1 MTYISTSSL
10 TSPLRSSILNAQSA
24 LTQAQ
29 TEVSTGTY
37 ADIGLQLGGGTGQLL
52 SLRSKVDSLN
62 TYTQTNAV
70 AATRLSATATALT
83 SMLSTAQSLSATLTS
98 AQSAG
103 TPTTGLA
110 ATAQGA
116 LEGLIGGLNTTA
128 GGQSIFGGTAT
139 QTTPIADYTA
149 TSVAKSHVDAAF
161 QAYLTATNTT
171 ASTISGTQMQSFL
184 TNQFASLFSSTS
196 SASGSWS
203 DWSSAS
209 SQTMSTNIAP
219 GQTATTSVSANQ
231 GTFQTMAQAYTM
243 LTEFTGDDLSADAK
257 AAVVST
263 AANLVS
269 TGIAGLTNVQAGVG
283 VTQAAISQAN
293 TQIGAQTTLLS
304 SSASNLDSVDT
315 YALSSQVTQL
325 QTQLEASY
333 SLTSR
338 LQQLSL
344 VNYLTAG

>member
-1 MTYISTSSL
+1 MTYISSSSM

-37 ADIGLQLGGGTGQLL
+37 ADIGLQLGGGTGHLL
-52 SLRSKVDSLN
+52 SLRSNVDALN

-70 AATRLSATATALT
+70 ASTRLSATDTALT
-83 SMLSTAQSLSATLTS
+83 AMLSTAQTLSATLTS
-98 AQSAG
+98 AQSSG
-103 TPTTGLA
+103 SSLTGLA
-110 ATAQGA
+110 QAGQGA
-116 LEGLIGGLNTTA
+116 LEGLIGGLNTSA
-128 GGQSIFGGTAT
+128 GGQFVFAGTAT

-149 TSVAKSHVDAAF
+149 TSSAKSAVETAF
-161 QAYLTATNTT
+161 QAYLTANGVT
-171 ASTISGTQMQSFL
+171 ASTISGSQMQSFL
-184 TNQFASLFSSTS
+184 SNQFASLFSSGGWQS
-196 SASGSWS
+196 S
-203 DWSSAS
+203 WSSAS
-209 SQTMSTNIAP
+209 SQTMTTSITP
-219 GQTATTSVSANQ
+219 SQTASTSVSANQ
-231 GTFQTMAQAYTM
+231 GAFQTMAQAYTM
-243 LTEFTGDDLSADAK
+243 LTEFTGDGMSADAK
-257 AAVVST
+257 AAVVAT
-263 AANLVS
+263 AGKLVS
-269 TGIAGLTNVQAGVG
+269 TGIAGLTEVQAGVG
-283 VTQAAISQAN
+283 VTQTAISQAN

-304 SSASNLDSVDT
+304 SSATNLDSVDT

>member
-1 MTYISTSSL
+1 MTYISSSSL
-10 TSPLRSSILNAQSA
+10 TSPLRSSILQAQSA

-52 SLRSKVDSLN
+52 SLRSNVDSLN
-62 TYTQTNAV
+62 GYTQTNAV
-70 AATRLSATATALT
+70 VSTRLSATNTALT

-98 AQSAG
+98 AQSVG

-110 ATAQGA
+110 AIAQGA
-116 LEGLIGGLNTTA
+116 LEGLTGQLNTSA
-128 GGQSIFGGTAT
+128 GGQYVFGGIATDTA
-139 QTTPIADYTA
+139 PIADSTA
-149 TSVAKSHVDAAF
+149 TSNAVESAF
-161 QAYLTATNTT
+161 QQYLTASNLG
-171 ASTISGTQMQSFL
+171 ASTLTSDQMKSFL
-184 TNQFASLFSSTS
+184 SSAGFTSLFSGS
-196 SASGSWS
+196 S
-203 DWSSAS
+203 WSSAS
-209 SQTMSTNIAP
+209 PQTMTTEIAP
-219 GQTATTSVSANQ
+219 GQTTATSVSANQ
-231 GTFQTMAQAYTM
+231 GTFQTIAQAYTM
-243 LTEFTGDDLSADAK
+243 LTEFTGDNMSADAK
-257 AAVVST
+257 AAVVSS
-263 AANLVS
+263 AATLVG

-283 VTQAAISQAN
+283 VAQTAISQAS
-293 TQIGAQTTLLS
+293 TQISAQTTLLS
-304 SSASNLDSVDT
+304 SSASNLDSVDP

>member
-10 TSPLRSSILNAQSA
+10 TSPLRSSILQAQSA

-29 TEVSTGTY
+29 TEVSSGTY

-52 SLRSKVDSLN
+52 SLRSNVDSLN

-70 AATRLSATATALT
+70 ASTRLSATDTALT

-116 LEGLIGGLNTTA
+116 LEGFIGQLNTSA
-128 GGQSIFGGTAT
+128 GGQFVFGGTAT
-139 QTTPIADYTA
+139 QTTPIADSTA
-149 TSVAKSHVDAAF
+149 TSSAAASAF
-161 QAYLTATNTT
+161 QQYLTTNGLD
-171 ASTISGTQMQSFL
+171 ASTLTSDQMKSFL
-184 TNQFASLFSSTS
+184 SSSSFTALFSG
-196 SASGSWS
+196 SAWS
-203 DWSSAS
+203 AAS
-209 SQTMSTNIAP
+209 SQTMSTKIAP

-231 GTFQTMAQAYTM
+231 GTFQTVAQGYTM
-243 LTEFTGDDLSADAK
+243 LAEFTGDNMSADAK

-283 VTQAAISQAN
+283 VTQSAISQAN

-304 SSASNLDSVDT
+304 LSASNLDSVDP

>member
-1 MTYISTSSL
+1 M
-10 TSPLRSSILNAQSA
+10 TSPLRSSVLQAQSA

-52 SLRSKVDSLN
+52 SLRSDVDALN
-62 TYTQTNAV
+62 GYTQTNAV
-70 AATRLSATATALT
+70 ASTRLSATDTALT

-98 AQSAG
+98 AQSTGSSTA
-103 TPTTGLA
+103 GLA

-116 LEGLIGGLNTTA
+116 LEGLIGQLNTSA
-128 GGQSIFGGTAT
+128 GGQFVFGGIAT

-149 TSVAKSHVDAAF
+149 TSKAKTAVESAF
-161 QAYLTATNTT
+161 QNYLTTNNISS
-171 ASTISGTQMQSFL
+171 ASAMTGSQMQSFL
-184 TNQFASLFSSTS
+184 GSSGFTSLFSS
-196 SASGSWS
+196 GSNGGWK

-209 SQTMSTNIAP
+209 SQTMSTSIAP
-219 GQTATTSVSANQ
+219 SQTASTSVSANQ
-231 GTFQTMAQAYTM
+231 GTFQTIAQAYTM
-243 LTEFTGDDLSADAK
+243 LTEFTGDDMSAGVK

-263 AANLVS
+263 AATLVS
-269 TGIAGLTNVQAGVG
+269 SGIAGLTDVQAGVG
-283 VTQAAISQAN
+283 VTQSAISQAN
-293 TQIGAQTTLLS
+293 TQIGAQTTLLK

>member
-10 TSPLRSSILNAQSA
+10 TSPLRLSVQQAQAA

-29 TEVSTGTY
+29 TEVSSGAY
-37 ADIGLQLGGGTGQLL
+37 ADVGLQLGGGTGQLL
-52 SLRSKVDSLN
+52 SLRSSVDSLN
-62 TYTQTNAV
+62 GYTTTNSIAS
-70 AATRLSATATALT
+70 TRLSATDTALT

-98 AQSAG
+98 AQSTG

-116 LEGLIGGLNTTA
+116 LQGLIGQINTSA
-128 GGQSIFGGTAT
+128 GGQYVFGGIAT
-139 QTTPIADYTA
+139 QTTPIANATA
-149 TSVAKSHVDAAF
+149 TSTAAQAAF
-161 QAYLTATNTT
+161 QNYLSTNGLS
-171 ASTISGTQMQSFL
+171 ASTLTGAQMTSFL
-184 TNQFASLFSSTS
+184 GSSAFTSLFSG
-196 SASGSWS
+196 SAF
-203 DWSSAS
+203 SSAS
-209 SQTMSTNIAP
+209 SQTMTTEIAP
-219 GQTATTSVSANQ
+219 GQTTATSVSANQ
-231 GTFQTMAQAYTM
+231 SAFQTVSQSYTM
-243 LTEFTGDDLSADAK
+243 LAQFTGDNVSAA
-257 AAVVST
+257 AQSAVVST
-263 AANLVS
+263 AANLLS

-283 VTQAAISQAN
+283 VAQDAIAQAN
-293 TQIGAQTTLLS
+293 TQISAQTTLLS
-304 SSASNLDSVDT
+304 SSASNLDSVDS